1 MKIKD
6 LNLNEEVIQ
15 TIAKTLNRSEE
26 DIVECEEHDYHIE
39 KDALSMLK
47 WLYDDL
53 SGDEVVHVL
62 TNMKVINPQLSL
74 FENFLLN
81 HECIFKA
88 KENCWLY
95 LYDC

>member
-6 LNLNEEVIQ
+6 LNLNEKVIQ
-15 TIAKTLNRSEE
+15 NIAKTLNRSVE
-26 DIVECEEHDYHIE
+26 DVVECKEYDYHIE

-81 HECIFKA
+81 HECIFKV